1 VSRRKAFPKA
11 FVAAVCLAA
20 CTSVAACGSIT
31 SPSSAGANTTLQGD
45 VLSLSQA
52 AASHNATAARAALS
66 QFRTDLAS
74 ELTAGRISAAQAAK
88 LRADADAIAGDL
100 GVTSPSPTASPPNVT
115 SSSTTHAAPTP
126 KPSSAPKPKPT
137 PKPKPKHGH
146 GHGDGGGGGGDGGD

>member
-1 VSRRKAFPKA
+1 VSRRRAIPKA
-11 FVAAVCLAA
+11 FVAAACLAA
-20 CTSVAACGSIT
+20 CASVAACGSIT

-52 AASHNATAARAALS
+52 AASHNASAARAALS

-100 GVTSPSPTASPPNVT
+100 GVTSPSATASPPNVT
-115 SSSTTHAAPTP
+115 SSSTTHVAPAPRP
-126 KPSSAPKPKPT
+126 KPAPKPKPT
-137 PKPKPKHGH
+137 PKPEPKHGH
-146 GHGDGGGGGGDGGD
+146 GHGGGGGGDGGD